1 MVLNF
6 MLCSFV
12 FQGQSLILTAS
23 LKNFRAGSEKYSI
36 QLKTQEEFRSHGL
49 EFAQEAR
56 ANSLNSCAKCLSF
69 GPRSDKD

>member
-6 MLCSFV
+6 LFCLSV
-12 FQGQSLILTAS
+12 FQGQSLILTTS
-23 LKNFRAGSEKYSI
+23 FKNFRAGSEKYSI
-36 QLKTQEEFRSHGL
+36 QLKTQKEFRSHGL

-56 ANSLNSCAKCLSF
+56 ANSLNSRAKCLSF